1 MIPNPQREERAG
13 GARALLH
20 RHGSADMD
28 TRGLSGAESLLR
40 VLGRMGVERIFASP
54 GSEWSP
60 VWEYL
65 AKPYPAGEIP
75 AYLSTRHEEVAVGMA
90 SGYAK
95 ATGKLPAVMIHT
107 TVGGLHATMAMRA
120 ALHERVPMVV
130 LCGESVGF
138 GEVPGPDP
146 GQQWLRV
153 LTDMGGPA
161 RVVEPCVK
169 WSFGLNA
176 SAILPATIAR
186 ACQLAVAPPQGPVF
200 VSIPMEHLFETM
212 PNDAPAAAA
221 LPRPPAASPEALDE
235 LARALVGA
243 ASPVIVTEEVGRTV
257 RAVEH
262 LVALAELL
270 GAPVVEGWHPSYV
283 NFPRDHPL
291 HGGIGPLAH
300 LRPYLD
306 GADLAF
312 LLAAVAP
319 WHPASAAPGP
329 STRVAV
335 LGDSPLHPHLPYWGY
350 RADLVAVGDVETSLA
365 LLVERVRQ
373 GVAPGSRADRI
384 ERWRVRHEKDRGA
397 RREAAAASGRGPSVE
412 TRWVVHEL
420 NQVLPPDAIVVD
432 ETITHRLEINRGL
445 DRLRPGQFI
454 EGSYGGLG
462 TGLATALGVKAA
474 APDRTVVQLIGDG
487 SFNYNPVL
495 AAFGCAQEHAL
506 PFLTVMFDN
515 SGYLSQKRGIP
526 EHYPQGY
533 AVTSRTF
540 AGTSIAPAPDYAAIA
555 RAFTGHGEKVE
566 TPDQVRPALLRA
578 LTAVANGH
586 VALVDMRLEPIN
598 P

>member
-1 MIPNPQREERAG
+1 
-13 GARALLH
+13 
-20 RHGSADMD
+20 MD
-28 TRGLSGAESLLR
+28 TRGLSGAEAFLR
-40 VLGRMGVERIFASP
+40 ILGRMGVERIFASP

-60 VWEYL
+60 VWEHL
-65 AKPYPAGEIP
+65 AKPSSAEEFPR
-75 AYLSTRHEEVAVGMA
+75 YLSARHEEIAVAMA

-107 TVGGLHATMAMRA
+107 TVGGLHATMALRA

-130 LCGESVGF
+130 FCGESVGF

-153 LTDMGGPA
+153 LTDLGGPA
-161 RVVEPCVK
+161 RLVETSVK

-186 ACQLAVAPPQGPVF
+186 ACQLAMAPPQGPVF

-212 PNDAPAAAA
+212 TSDAPAGAGFTRA
-221 LPRPPAASPEALDE
+221 PAASPESVDE
-235 LARALVGA
+235 LARLLVGA
-243 ASPVIVTEEVGRTV
+243 ANPVIVTEEVGRSV
-257 RAVEH
+257 GAVEH
-262 LVALAELL
+262 LVALAERL

-300 LRPYLD
+300 LASYLKD
-306 GADLAF
+306 ADVAF

-319 WHPASAAPGP
+319 WHPPSAAPGP

-335 LGDSPLHPHLPYWGY
+335 LGDEPLNPRLPFWGY
-350 RADLVAVGDVETSLA
+350 RADLVVTGDVETSLG
-365 LLVERVRQ
+365 LVLDRVRRDV
-373 GVAPGSRADRI
+373 GPGQRADRI
-384 ERWRVRHEKDRGA
+384 EAWRTRHEKVRAA
-397 RREAAAASGRGPSVE
+397 RREESAASGKGTSVE
-412 TRWVVHEL
+412 ARWVVHEL

-462 TGLATALGVKAA
+462 TGLGSALGVKAA
-474 APDRTVVQLIGDG
+474 AGDRTVVCLIGDG
-487 SFNYNPVL
+487 AFNYNPVL
-495 AAFGCAQEHAL
+495 AAFGFAQEHRM
-506 PFLTVMFDN
+506 PFLTVMFNN

-526 EHYPQGY
+526 EHYPDGY
-533 AVTSRTF
+533 AVKSRRF
-540 AGTSIAPAPDYAAIA
+540 VGTSITPSPDYAAIA
-555 RAFTGHGEKVE
+555 RAFEGHGEKVE
-566 TPDQVRPALLRA
+566 SPAQVRPALQRA
-578 LTAVANGH
+578 LAAVSKGQLAF
-586 VALVDMRLEPIN
+586 LDMTLAPIN